1 MSTTVPEAARRTTT
15 TWCGRAAAALA
26 VSAAVLHAGSLAEH
40 TPSPGSAALTLVM
53 VAGCLYCARH
63 LWMRGDQRDWILV
76 TVMNVAMIMVHLT
89 TMSPDRAAG
98 GHHGHAVP
106 PVAGAAAGASI
117 PPLMAAAL
125 AVAAAEVLLA
135 VSVVF
140 HRTRRGMDPAT
151 AAARPRWSGTLS
163 T

>member
-76 TVMNVAMIMVHLT
+76 TVMNVVMIMLHLT
-89 TMSPDRAAG
+89 TMSPGGGGG

-106 PVAGAAAGASI
+106 VVAGGTADASM

-125 AVAAAEVLLA
+125 AVAAAEILLA

-140 HRTRRGMDPAT
+140 HRTRGLDPAI
-151 AAARPRWSGTLS
+151 AG
-163 T
+163 